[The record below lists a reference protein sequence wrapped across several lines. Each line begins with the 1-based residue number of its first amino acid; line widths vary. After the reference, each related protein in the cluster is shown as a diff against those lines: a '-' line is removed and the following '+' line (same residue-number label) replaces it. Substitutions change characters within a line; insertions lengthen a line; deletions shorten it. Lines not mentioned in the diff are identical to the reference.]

1 MYCVYNV
8 QFNILLGFFNK
19 KKIVKKRRKR
29 MECFYSNNNGNFLVK
44 KNIFIDINILK
55 FICMNIIK
63 IFVIICK

>member
-1 MYCVYNV
+1 
-8 QFNILLGFFNK
+8 
-19 KKIVKKRRKR
+19 

-63 IFVIICK
+63 IFVIYSK